1 MTEAVRSDIRRR
13 LESLVSD
20 TARAYGCTAE
30 FGYERGPA
38 PVINDGELCRRAAAL
53 ARAQGLA
60 VEENPP
66 SMIAE
71 DFSAYL
77 DIAPGAMF
85 RVGTGGGYDNHHPR
99 FTADPAALM
108 PAARF
113 FAALAERELRRLA
126 GE

>member
-1 MTEAVRSDIRRR
+1 M
-13 LESLVSD
+13 
-20 TARAYGCTAE
+20 RAE
-30 FGYERGPA
+30 
-38 PVINDGELCRRAAAL
+38 V
-53 ARAQGLA
+53 
-60 VEENPP
+60 NPP
-66 SMIAE
+66 TMIAE